1 MIDGKKISPQRRRER
16 REECSQWDSHFWLSA
31 RREKA
36 TGDSPQRAA
45 EGTKDPGKKEPM
57 TEPQLVPDA

>member
-1 MIDGKKISPQRRRER
+1 VRRPFGMIDGKISPQRHRER

-36 TGDSPQRAA
+36 TGDSPQKAQKTQGR
-45 EGTKDPGKKEPM
+45 KN
-57 TEPQLVPDA
+57 Q

>member
-1 MIDGKKISPQRRRER
+1 MIGGKKISPQRHRER

-36 TGDSPQRAA
+36 TGDSPQKAQKTQGR
-45 EGTKDPGKKEPM
+45 KN
-57 TEPQLVPDA
+57 Q